1 MVKSQISSI
10 SIVDDVMKE
19 LQEKRKAKVDNLN
32 KEIEGMKQIEHNIEN
47 LNKEKEDFSV
57 LQKTLTQENQ
67 DLKQKFSDL
76 LDQFQEYVNE
86 SETRMEEERGQQKI
100 EQANLL
106 NDLNSTIAELEEMS
120 KTL

>member
-1 MVKSQISSI
+1 
-10 SIVDDVMKE
+10 
-19 LQEKRKAKVDNLN
+19 
-32 KEIEGMKQIEHNIEN
+32 

>member
-1 MVKSQISSI
+1 
-10 SIVDDVMKE
+10 MKE
-19 LQEKRKAKVDNLN
+19 LQEKRKEKFDNLKN
-32 KEIEGMKQIEHNIEN
+32 EIVGMKQIEHNIEN

>member
-1 MVKSQISSI
+1 M
-10 SIVDDVMKE
+10 
-19 LQEKRKAKVDNLN
+19 
-32 KEIEGMKQIEHNIEN
+32 
-47 LNKEKEDFSV
+47 NKEKEDFSV